1 MEALLQRL
9 GVALNYQQELLI
21 SALMLTRSMVMVTQ
35 TPWLGGKNIPPE
47 IKMGIGVMITIIV
60 WPLARTTMTGAVPVT
75 PIPFFFL
82 MMKETLIGFVIGFMA
97 SSFDTLT
104 VAGRVIDT
112 VRGTSM
118 AEVMVPLSGER
129 ATPVGDLFFQL
140 MLVIFMA
147 MGGHRVFLAAYAHS
161 FEIIPLDKHLDYG
174 GALWP
179 MFDEVM
185 RVTGEMLFIG
195 VLISTPIIAATFITD
210 LVFGILNRV
219 APQLN
224 AYFLSMPVKAM
235 AGIIMIL
242 IAMEPLIQRMMDYLV
257 WSLGIVE
264 QIIDMMVRAA

>member
-1 MEALLQRL
+1 M
-9 GVALNYQQELLI
+9 LI
-21 SALMLTRSMVMVTQ
+21 AALMATRTLVMVTQ

-47 IKMGIGVMITIIV
+47 IKMGIGVMVTVLV
-60 WPLARTTMTGAVPVT
+60 WPLARASMTGAVPMT

-82 MMKETLIGFVIGFMA
+82 MLKETFIGFTIGFMA

-104 VAGRVIDT
+104 VAGRIIDT

-129 ATPVGDLFFQL
+129 ATPIGDLFFQL

-147 MGGHRVFLAAYAHS
+147 MGGHRIFLYAYAHS
-161 FEIIPLDKHLDYG
+161 FEVVPIDKHLQYG
-174 GALWP
+174 AALWP
-179 MFDEVM
+179 FFDIIM
-185 RVTGEMLFIG
+185 RVTGEMLTIG
-195 VLISTPIIAATFITD
+195 VLISAPIIAATFVTD

-235 AGIIMIL
+235 AGIIMIFV
-242 IAMEPLIQRMMDYLV
+242 AMEPLVKRMVDYLE
-257 WSLGIVE
+257 WALGVIE
-264 QIIDMMVRAA
+264 EMIELLVRAV

>member
-9 GVALNYQQELLI
+9 GVALNYQQEMLI
-21 SALMLTRSMVMVTQ
+21 SALMATRTLVMVTQ

-47 IKMGIGVMITIIV
+47 IKMGIGVMVTVLV

-82 MMKETLIGFVIGFMA
+82 MMKEVFIGFTIGFMA

-118 AEVMVPLSGER
+118 SEVMVPLSGER

-140 MLVIFMA
+140 MLIIFMA
-147 MGGHRVFLAAYAHS
+147 MGGHRVFLLAYAHS
-161 FEIIPLDKHLDYG
+161 FEVIPLDKHLDYG

-179 MFDEVM
+179 FFDLIM

-195 VLISTPIIAATFITD
+195 VLIATPVIAATFITD

-235 AGIIMIL
+235 AGIIMIF
-242 IAMEPLIQRMMDYLV
+242 IAMEPLVTRMMAYLEWALSV
-257 WSLGIVE
+257 VEELISLL
-264 QIIDMMVRAA
+264 VRAA